1 MAERHPLIG
10 DIRGL
15 GLVIGAELVLD
26 RADKTPANDTA
37 EAVMY
42 AALEKGLSIKVSM
55 GNILC
60 MTPPLIVSREE
71 MDWAMT
77 VIDASLTEVEKESA

>member
-1 MAERHPLIG
+1 M
-10 DIRGL
+10 
-15 GLVIGAELVLD
+15 LD
-26 RADKTPANDTA
+26 RADKTPAIDAA

-55 GNILC
+55 GHILC